1 MAMTAQAIAILS
13 PGDMGH
19 AVGRVLKERGL
30 DVVTCLAGR
39 SARTRALAVKAGLR
53 DVADLA
59 TLVKE
64 SGLILS
70 ILPPASALDN
80 AKHVAAAMKETR
92 RTPAYADCNA
102 VSPSTVRAIGAV
114 IADAGAPFIDGGIIG
129 RSPAH
134 EVTRFYVSRPD
145 TSAMTALDGKGLAVR
160 DVGPAIGRAS
170 GLKMCYAALTKG
182 TWTLHTA
189 VLLAAESLGLG
200 RELKDELL
208 FSQKDAYAR
217 MEAMVPRLPAD
228 SQRWIG
234 EMEEIAKTFTD
245 AGVTPAFHEGAADIF
260 RLLAA
265 TPFAKE
271 TREALDGSRTLDEAV
286 RVYAETLKRKR

>member
-1 MAMTAQAIAILS
+1 MTAQALAILS

-19 AVGRVLKERGL
+19 AVGRVLKEHGL
-30 DVVTCLAGR
+30 DVATCLAGR
-39 SARTRALAVKAGLR
+39 SARTRALADKAGLR
-53 DVADLA
+53 DVPDLA
-59 TLVKE
+59 TLVTE

-70 ILPPASALDN
+70 IVPPASALDN
-80 AKHVAAAMKETR
+80 AKRVATAMKETR

-114 IADAGAPFIDGGIIG
+114 IGDAGAPFIDGGIIG

-134 EVTRFYVSRPD
+134 EVTRFYVSGPD
-145 TSAMTALDGKGLAVR
+145 TSAMMALDGKGLAVR
-160 DVGPAIGRAS
+160 DVGREVGRAS

-200 RELKDELL
+200 RELKDELQ

-234 EMEEIAKTFTD
+234 EMEEIVKTFAD
-245 AGVTPAFHEGAADIF
+245 AGVTPAFHEGAAEVF

-265 TPFAKE
+265 TPFARE
-271 TREALDGSRTLDEAV
+271 TRESLDGSRTLDEAV
-286 RVYAETLKRKR
+286 RAYAETLKRKR